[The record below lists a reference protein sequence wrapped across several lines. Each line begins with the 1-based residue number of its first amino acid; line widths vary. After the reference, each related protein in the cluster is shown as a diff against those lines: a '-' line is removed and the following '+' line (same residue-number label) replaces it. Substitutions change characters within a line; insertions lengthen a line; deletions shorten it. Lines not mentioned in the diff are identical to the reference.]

1 MGLFKAPSVQKQKD
15 QEDFRGL
22 AKSLCGDDPAVRA
35 EAAQA
40 FADLASPDAV
50 PSIVDVVTSHPGDS
64 MLDAVGQVLNGIG
77 ESAATRLVQLI
88 QAGQSEGS
96 VVAVA
101 LLGRMGDQYG
111 LAALQHLIA
120 ESSGDARADMT
131 TRSLAALSLGN
142 LGSSAAIDTV
152 VTLLDDPTPPVR
164 LAAAMAL
171 ENHPDPRA
179 ADALRRLTSDDD
191 PAVRDQATK
200 ALAALGK
207 P

>member
-1 MGLFKAPSVQKQKD
+1 MGLFKAPNVQKLKD
-15 QEDFRGL
+15 QQDFRGL
-22 AKSLCGDDPAVRA
+22 AKSLCSDDPVVWG

-40 FADLASPDAV
+40 ITDLASPDAV
-50 PSIVDVVTSHPGDS
+50 PSIVDAVASHPGDS
-64 MLDAVGQVLNGIG
+64 MLDAVGQALNGIG

-88 QAGQSEGS
+88 QAGQSERS

-101 LLGRMGDQYG
+101 LLGRMGDRYG
-111 LAALQHLIA
+111 LAALQRLVVQ
-120 ESSGDARADMT
+120 SSGDTRADMT

-171 ENHPDPRA
+171 ENHPDPGA
-179 ADALRRLTSDDD
+179 ADALRRLTRDDD

>member
-1 MGLFKAPSVQKQKD
+1 MGLFKAPNVQKQKD
-15 QEDFRGL
+15 QQDFRGL
-22 AKSLCGDDPAVRA
+22 AKSLCSDDPAVRG

-40 FADLASPDAV
+40 ITDLASPDAV
-50 PSIVDVVTSHPGDS
+50 PSIVDAVAGRPGDS
-64 MLDAVGQVLNGIG
+64 MLDAVGQALDGIG

-88 QAGQSEGS
+88 QAGQSERS

-111 LAALQHLIA
+111 LAALQNLLA
-120 ESSGDARADMT
+120 QSSGDTRADMT

-142 LGSSAAIDTV
+142 LASSAAIDTV

-164 LAAAMAL
+164 LAAAMTL

-191 PAVRDQATK
+191 PAVRDQAAK
-200 ALAALGK
+200 ALAALPK

>member
-1 MGLFKAPSVQKQKD
+1 MGLFKAPNVQKLKD
-15 QEDFRGL
+15 QQDFKGL
-22 AKSLCGDDPAVRA
+22 AKSLCSDDQAVRSA
-35 EAAQA
+35 AAQA
-40 FADLASPDAV
+40 ITDLASPDAV
-50 PSIVDVVTSHPGDS
+50 PSILDAVTSRPGDS
-64 MLDAVGQVLNGIG
+64 ELDSVGQALNGIG
-77 ESAATRLVQLI
+77 QAAAARLVEI
-88 QAGQSEGS
+88 INAGQSERS

-111 LAALQHLIA
+111 LAALRDLIGQ
-120 ESSGDARADMT
+120 SSGETRAEMT

-142 LGSSAAIDTV
+142 LGSPAAIDTV

-179 ADALRRLTSDDD
+179 ADALRRLTSDSD

-200 ALAALGK
+200 ALAALAK